1 MAILP
6 QQAAT
11 CLKLIKTCKILMAS
25 SKPKIQMENEMI
37 DFLNKELVMSYE
49 GTQYYEGLQFLMEG
63 EYQTNIEHCFKWVKI
78 SDRSEYMDK
87 IYLKILSLIGCIK
100 HQKSILS
107 ISDRVDP
114 YSTRNRNINL
124 KVEKYRSKLSSL
136 LEAWSFQIKL
146 GRETMK
152 VDSTSPDK
160 WDKATIERCLR

>member
-1 MAILP
+1 
-6 QQAAT
+6 
-11 CLKLIKTCKILMAS
+11 
-25 SKPKIQMENEMI
+25 MENEMI

-49 GTQYYEGLQFLMEG
+49 GTQYHEGITFLLEG
-63 EYQTNIEHCFKWVKI
+63 NYNTNIERCLSWIKI
-78 SDRSEYMDK
+78 TDRSEYMDK

-146 GRETMK
+146 GRESME
-152 VDSTSPDK
+152 VDSTSPDEL
-160 WDKATIERCLR
+160 DKVTIERCLR